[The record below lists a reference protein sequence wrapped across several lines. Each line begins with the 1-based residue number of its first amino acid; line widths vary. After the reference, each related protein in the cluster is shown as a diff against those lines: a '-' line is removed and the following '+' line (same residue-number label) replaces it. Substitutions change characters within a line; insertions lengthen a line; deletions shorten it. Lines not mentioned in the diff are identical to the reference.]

1 MQVQQYKSLL
11 WLSRWHNERSLR
23 LWHQLQH
30 HHCVL
35 TQLVLAELNGRAP
48 DSPVELT
55 LCGLHILCDVQNG
68 QVRLYSISP
77 PEDSTGIQRS
87 LFTLSGKPR
96 ERERVIQF
104 RPPQRRSRLRLL
116 PPPVTPDTRR
126 GT

>member
-30 HHCVL
+30 HHGVL

-77 PEDSTGIQRS
+77 PDASCGVQRS
-87 LFTLSGKPR
+87 LFTLSHKARQRERTVQFPKRKPR
-96 ERERVIQF
+96 LRVVS
-104 RPPQRRSRLRLL
+104 PPAS
-116 PPPVTPDTRR
+116 PDTRR
-126 GT
+126 GA